1 HGHNELDEPMF
12 TQPLM
17 YQKIKQQPTALE
29 KYQEHITHEGVVN
42 EQYIKDELTK
52 YGQILE
58 DAYENAQKVSYLR
71 NRDWL
76 DSPWDD
82 FFKHRDPL
90 KLVSTGVDE
99 DTIRLIIDKFG
110 SYPEGF
116 HLHRGLERILKG
128 RKQMLKENSLDWACG
143 EALAFGSLLKENIH
157 VRLSGQDVERGTFS
171 HRHHVLHDQ
180 LIDQKTYNPL
190 NDLQDGQAHY
200 TVCNSSLSEFAVLG
214 FEL

>member
-1 HGHNELDEPMF
+1 MSSAFQDE
-12 TQPLM
+12 
-17 YQKIKQQPTALE
+17 
-29 KYQEHITHEGVVN
+29 V
-42 EQYIKDELTK
+42 TK

-90 KLVSTGVDE
+90 KLVPTGVDE
-99 DTIRLIIDKFG
+99 DSLRQIIEKFG

-128 RKQMLKENSLDWACG
+128 RKQMLQE
-143 EALAFGSLLKENIH
+143 
-157 VRLSGQDVERGTFS
+157 
-171 HRHHVLHDQ
+171 
-180 LIDQKTYNPL
+180 
-190 NDLQDGQAHY
+190 
-200 TVCNSSLSEFAVLG
+200 
-214 FEL
+214 